1 MKPKFFYRQEGL
13 KNASVLLYLHGFCED
28 HRIFSPFWPSL
39 GQRYRQLLP
48 DLPGFGQSEGGIDE
62 LGQMADF
69 LWAWLEELNVQEV
82 SILGHSMGGYL
93 ALAMIE
99 KRPRA
104 VRQLCLLHSHPFADP
119 EAKQAKRKKSA
130 AFIEKYGLDPYLK
143 QLIPQLF
150 PKKLRQTIAVQ
161 NFLKQQLGHS
171 RQGVLAGLKA
181 MWSRP
186 DRSAIL
192 ANFQGPTLA
201 VIGELDEVVPPAFS
215 QTQINQKLSP
225 NWQVKT
231 LKSIGH
237 MGFLEAPDQLNEI
250 FKLFF

>member
-1 MKPKFFYRQEGL
+1 MKPKFFYREEGL
-13 KNASVLLYLHGFCED
+13 SHAPVLLYLHGFCED
-28 HRIFSPFWPSL
+28 HSIFNPFWPQL
-39 GQRYRQLLP
+39 GQSYRQLLP
-48 DLPGFGQSEGGIDE
+48 DLPGFGQSEGAIDD

-69 LWAWLEELNVQEV
+69 LWTWLDELNIQEL

-99 KRPRA
+99 KRPKA

-119 EAKQAKRKKSA
+119 TAKQAKRKKSA
-130 AFIEKYGLDPYLK
+130 AFIEKYGLDSYLK

-150 PKKLRQTIAVQ
+150 PPQLRQTTAVQ
-161 NFLKQQLGHS
+161 NFLKQQAGHS
-171 RQGVLAGLKA
+171 QEGVLAGLKA

-186 DRSAIL
+186 DRSTIL

-201 VIGELDEVVPPAFS
+201 IIGELDEVVPPAFS
-215 QTQINQKLSP
+215 QAQSTQQLSP
-225 NWQVKT
+225 NWQSKT
-231 LKSIGH
+231 LKNIGH